1 LRPRVIRGRVGRG
14 DLGARNGIFCAVFD
28 QERKQ
33 SEAGVD
39 QECDDEDVDQQ
50 EDDKS
55 ATHDGCAVGME
66 VPERGVDPERTG
78 V

>member
-1 LRPRVIRGRVGRG
+1 M
-14 DLGARNGIFCAVFD
+14 
-28 QERKQ
+28 
-33 SEAGVD
+33 D